1 MFYLVFRHQ
10 KYFTWKNNFLIFL
23 KSAHPIPRK
32 WLFVSIRLGF
42 LEYESIKLFDISGK
56 LYLKTSLT
64 HQESQVTFL
73 VTSGVVQEG
82 PECTCLFNLYTDFV
96 LHVFMNNCTRWL
108 ILLIFKTSI
117 SNQCEINIQRAIEN
131 WEYVTKI
138 LSCGGLLLYLGAAI
152 HARQLIHC
160 RELQLFLIKYLP
172 IMVCVSAKQWFLNY
186 MLLGD

>member
-1 MFYLVFRHQ
+1 MFYLVFCHQ

-96 LHVFMNNCTRWL
+96 LHVFMNNCTQDDSIRFL
-108 ILLIFKTSI
+108 KHQYRINAKSI
-117 SNQCEINIQRAIEN
+117 SREQLRIEN
-131 WEYVTKI
+131 T
-138 LSCGGLLLYLGAAI
+138 
-152 HARQLIHC
+152 
-160 RELQLFLIKYLP
+160 
-172 IMVCVSAKQWFLNY
+172 
-186 MLLGD
+186 